1 MSESLDNSRQWAT
14 QIDRQARGWL
24 SILFGAF
31 RDVLSF
37 RYSLFAAATAYFAL
51 FSLFPLILLTVA
63 VTSQQFSEVLAGSD
77 VIIERLEVLM
87 PALSELL
94 GANLEEGEV
103 LAGSDVIIE
112 RFEFLVPAL
121 GELLGAN
128 LEQIVEAR
136 GTVTGLSI
144 VALIWS
150 ASSVFYILTR
160 GMDAVWE
167 DEDVRPA
174 WRHRALAVL
183 ATMALS
189 IVLLAASLFWSIIV
203 PIFNTVA
210 PEPLIRVS
218 PYLGPLGAGLLN
230 ILVFSLLYLVLPHAR
245 LTWRDV
251 LTGAIIAGLL
261 WEVAKRGFLFFAT
274 NYLTLSN
281 LVYGSVTAII
291 AFLTW
296 VYLSMLIFLF
306 GALVNVR
313 YRNRQ
318 QSQSLLE
325 SEK

>member
-1 MSESLDNSRQWAT
+1 MSSFLDNSRQRV
-14 QIDRQARGWL
+14 IHLDRQTRGWL
-24 SILFGAF
+24 SLLVGAF

-37 RYSLFAAATAYFAL
+37 RYSLFGAATAYFAL

-63 VTSQQFSEVLAGSD
+63 VTSRQF
-77 VIIERLEVLM
+77 
-87 PALSELL
+87 
-94 GANLEEGEV
+94 GEV
-103 LAGSDVIIE
+103 LAGSDEIIE
-112 RFEFLVPAL
+112 RLEFLVPAL

-136 GTVTGLSI
+136 GIVTRLSI
-144 VALIWS
+144 IALLWS

-183 ATMALS
+183 ATLALS
-189 IVLLAASLFWSIIV
+189 IVLLAASLFWSVIV

-230 ILVFSLLYLVLPHAR
+230 IVVFSLLYLVLPHAR
-245 LTWRDV
+245 LAWRDV
-251 LTGAIIAGLL
+251 LIGAIIAGLL
-261 WEVAKRGFLFFAT
+261 WELAKRAFLFFAT

-313 YRNRQ
+313 YRNRRR
-318 QSQSLLE
+318 SQSLLE